1 MMKHLLFGLA
11 ILLASIGH
19 GYAQSFVCRIS
30 GEVEDLSEKQLML
43 FESGAFTQITP
54 FVTIEIKDGKFDY
67 RLIADTLKCYTV
79 CLKSE
84 YERGSMRVAE
94 FIAEN
99 AAVHITIPARTREE
113 DDGIKIVADGEE
125 NGMMMKYIAYKD
137 SMFALYDPKFK
148 KLETERESLDRNKQL
163 FKPIVY
169 EIYSKMEHAQDAQRD
184 SLFQLLPK
192 DRLSDIG
199 AALMAKYEDLKDV
212 FRVDLVKWFESNKC
226 FYSLAGIRNQML
238 SNRLP
243 KTQAR
248 LADMFLTY
256 YVDYMPEH
264 PYTQEIAYEVAAS
277 RLQKGKKYIDYD
289 VRGIDGR
296 NVKLS
301 SLYTGKIILIDMWAS
316 WCGPCRRRAKAI
328 IPVYEKYKDKG
339 FQVIGIA
346 REMNMENMKS
356 AIEKDGYPWL
366 NLLELN
372 DQHAVWLKNGLQS
385 SAGGS
390 FLIDEQGTILAVYP
404 EADELE
410 KILQERL

>member
-1 MMKHLLFGLA
+1 M
-11 ILLASIGH
+11 
-19 GYAQSFVCRIS
+19 
-30 GEVEDLSEKQLML
+30 
-43 FESGAFTQITP
+43 
-54 FVTIEIKDGKFDY
+54 
-67 RLIADTLKCYTV
+67 
-79 CLKSE
+79 
-84 YERGSMRVAE
+84 
-94 FIAEN
+94 
-99 AAVHITIPARTREE
+99 
-113 DDGIKIVADGEE
+113 
-125 NGMMMKYIAYKD
+125 
-137 SMFALYDPKFK
+137 
-148 KLETERESLDRNKQL
+148 
-163 FKPIVY
+163 
-169 EIYSKMEHAQDAQRD
+169 
-184 SLFQLLPK
+184 
-192 DRLSDIG
+192 
-199 AALMAKYEDLKDV
+199 
-212 FRVDLVKWFESNKC
+212 
-226 FYSLAGIRNQML
+226 
-238 SNRLP
+238 
-243 KTQAR
+243 
-248 LADMFLTY
+248 ADMFLTY